1 MKRLSRGFFGA
12 LLICLAF
19 SGSSFASNIVI
30 KPGAVL
36 SGNAAALSAFN
47 RAAASWGKLFSDPIS
62 VTINAELAALGPGIL
77 GSTSS
82 VLLQG
87 GFNTIRNQMVA
98 DAADETSNA
107 IVTYLPTT
115 AQFSAYVPAG
125 FGLDGNIAG
134 TKANFKAMG
143 FAGLDVTFGESDA
156 TMTFSTNF
164 SFDYDNSNGVGAGL
178 YDFETVAAHEIGHV
192 LGFVSAVDRV
202 DDYLSQGQTI
212 STPLYALDLFRF
224 GTNTPTDEAS
234 FTTTP
239 RSLLTGGTS
248 YFSDVDNTWSLST
261 GRYTGDGNQAS
272 HWKADELTGTYI
284 GLMDPTLASAT
295 IEDITGADIRAFDVI
310 GWDVKP
316 VPIPPT
322 LVLFG
327 TGMIALI
334 AGTRRRTKK

>member
-1 MKRLSRGFFGA
+1 
-12 LLICLAF
+12 
-19 SGSSFASNIVI
+19 
-30 KPGAVL
+30 
-36 SGNAAALSAFN
+36 
-47 RAAASWGKLFSDPIS
+47 
-62 VTINAELAALGPGIL
+62 
-77 GSTSS
+77 
-82 VLLQG
+82 
-87 GFNTIRNQMVA
+87 
-98 DAADETSNA
+98 
-107 IVTYLPTT
+107 
-115 AQFSAYVPAG
+115 
-125 FGLDGNIAG
+125 
-134 TKANFKAMG
+134 MG
-143 FAGLDVTFGESDA
+143 FDDLDVAFGESDA
-156 TMTFSTNF
+156 DMIFSSTFG
-164 SFDYDNSNGVGAGL
+164 FDYDNSDGVGTGL
-178 YDFETVAAHEIGHV
+178 YDFETVAAHEIGHA
-192 LGFVSAVDRV
+192 LGFVSGVDIV
-202 DDYLSQGQTI
+202 DYNLANGETTAAPFYS
-212 STPLYALDLFRF
+212 LDLFRF
-224 GTNTPTDEAS
+224 GPSTPTEAT
-234 FTTTP
+234 FTSTP